1 MDDVLKTDSRS
12 DDPYNLQRFI
22 DGQAQVYDGVL
33 SELQA
38 GHKQTHWMWF
48 IFPQLDGLGSR
59 PWTVFYSIKNIEEA
73 RAYLEHPLLG
83 KRLIQCTEAVMEH
96 HNKSLLEIFGKPD
109 NRKFCSCMTLFAA
122 ISDKPAFRQA
132 IDRFCNGQ
140 ADENSL
146 ALIRKLTPA

>member
-1 MDDVLKTDSRS
+1 MDDVLKKDDLS
-12 DDPYNLQRFI
+12 DDPYKLQRFI
-22 DGQAQVYDGVL
+22 DGQSQVYDTVL
-33 SELQA
+33 SELHA

-59 PWTVFYSIKNIEEA
+59 PWTVFYSIKSIGEA

-83 KRLIQCTEAVMEH
+83 ERLIKCTETVMQH
-96 HNKSLLEIFGKPD
+96 RTKSLLEIFGKPD

-122 ISDKPAFRQA
+122 VSDKPVFQQA
-132 IDRFCNGQ
+132 IDSFCNGQ

-146 ALIRKLTPA
+146 ALIRKLTYS